1 MKTVI
6 KKIIISITVMTMI
19 FGLTACGS
27 RGFTSGD
34 SSGESAGTSPA
45 ISQADNEQAA
55 TSESP
60 DKESEATG
68 DTEAVQTITTLKG
81 DVTIPVEP
89 KRIIVA
95 FFQGDFL
102 ALGIKPVGTTFNDDA
117 IFQEELGD
125 VTVIDAW
132 GLDPELVMSLKPDLI
147 IWNNPD
153 EYETLSKI
161 APTLIMDYYSMDY
174 TQRLTFFGQ
183 ITGKEEKAQELINAF
198 TDKVAESK
206 KKLSEA
212 EKLDKTVILLEN
224 QQAGSLR
231 AFGNDYGR
239 GGELIYNELGFHAPE
254 RIMTEVI
261 NTEEVSFIDIS
272 YEVLGEY
279 SADYIFSDENIKELS
294 DNQVFNTLSAVKEG
308 RLIETNSGMF
318 WFSDIT
324 SMNAQLEFIVDNILN
339 H

>member
-1 MKTVI
+1 MRILKKLVISLTVI
-6 KKIIISITVMTMI
+6 TMI

-27 RGFTSGD
+27 R
-34 SSGESAGTSPA
+34 AN
-45 ISQADNEQAA
+45 SQADSSQAEL
-55 TSESP
+55 SETT
-60 DKESEATG
+60 DKESETLS
-68 DTEAVQTITTLKG
+68 DTEVDQTITTLKG

-89 KRIIVA
+89 KNIVVA

-117 IFQEELGD
+117 IFEKELSD

-132 GLDPELVMSLKPDLI
+132 GLDPELVMSLDPDLI

-153 EYETLSKI
+153 DYETLSKI

-198 TDKVAESK
+198 TEKVTESK
-206 KKLSEA
+206 KKLVEA
-212 EKLDKTVILLEN
+212 DKMDKTVILLEN
-224 QQAGSLR
+224 QQTGSLR
-231 AFGNDYGR
+231 VFGNDYGR
-239 GGELIYNELGFHAPE
+239 GGELIYNELGFKAPE
-254 RIMTEVI
+254 RVMKEVI
-261 NTEEVSFIDIS
+261 NVEGVSFMDLS

-279 SADYIFSDENIKELS
+279 SADYIFSDENIKELA
-294 DNQVFNTLSAVKEG
+294 DNQVFNSLPAVKEG

-318 WFSDIT
+318 WFSDIN
-324 SMNAQLEFIVDNILN
+324 SMNAQLDLIVDNILN
-339 H
+339 K

>member
-1 MKTVI
+1 MKNII
-6 KKIIISITVMTMI
+6 KKVIISITVLTMI

-27 RGFTSGD
+27 RGASSETSSKNTLAD
-34 SSGESAGTSPA
+34 
-45 ISQADNEQAA
+45 SQAGNDQAA

-60 DKESEATG
+60 DKESEAAG
-68 DTEAVQTITTLKG
+68 ATEAVQTITTLKG

-89 KRIIVA
+89 KRIVVA

-198 TDKVAESK
+198 TEKVAESK

-212 EKLDKTVILLEN
+212 GKLDQTVILLEN

-239 GGELIYNELGFHAPE
+239 GGELIYNELGFNAPE
-254 RIMTEVI
+254 RIITEVI
-261 NTEEVSFIDIS
+261 NAEGVSFIDIS

-279 SADYIFSDENIKELS
+279 SADYIFSDENIKELA
-294 DNQVFNTLSAVKEG
+294 DNQVFNSLSAVREG